1 MSPRVGR
8 HFLQLPGPSNVPDR
22 ILQALARSTIDHRG
36 PEFAAMTK
44 RILDGLGRVFA
55 TEHEVFLY
63 PSSASGAW
71 EAALVNTLEPGD
83 RVLLL
88 ANGFFAEKWGRVA
101 GEMGFEVETLE
112 GDWRRPPD
120 PGAVEERLR
129 GDAQETIRAV
139 LLVHSET
146 STGIRAD
153 VAAVGE
159 AIRGAGHPALFMV
172 DAVSSLASIEF
183 RHDAWGVDVTVA
195 GSQKGL
201 MLPPGLAFTAAS
213 PRAAEAAA
221 ASSHP
226 RSYWDWEA
234 MRERNRDGFFP
245 YTPATNLLFGLEEA
259 LAMLQEEGLE
269 EVWARHERFARATR
283 RAVRAWGL
291 ETVCIVKG
299 AHSATVTSVPVPEGA
314 DADAFRA
321 HLLERYDV
329 TLGKG
334 LGRLEGRA
342 FRIGHLGELNAPWL
356 LGALAAVE
364 MGLEDVG
371 IAHEPGGLQAAL
383 TSLREAGSGAG
394 VDGSRDEEERSG

>member
-1 MSPRVGR
+1 
-8 HFLQLPGPSNVPDR
+8 
-22 ILQALARSTIDHRG
+22 
-36 PEFAAMTK
+36 
-44 RILDGLGRVFA
+44 
-55 TEHEVFLY
+55 
-63 PSSASGAW
+63 
-71 EAALVNTLEPGD
+71 
-83 RVLLL
+83 
-88 ANGFFAEKWGRVA
+88 
-101 GEMGFEVETLE
+101 
-112 GDWRRPPD
+112 
-120 PGAVEERLR
+120 
-129 GDAQETIRAV
+129 
-139 LLVHSET
+139 
-146 STGIRAD
+146 
-153 VAAVGE
+153 
-159 AIRGAGHPALFMV
+159 
-172 DAVSSLASIEF
+172 
-183 RHDAWGVDVTVA
+183 
-195 GSQKGL
+195 

-299 AHSATVTSVPVPEGA
+299 AHSATVTSVLVPEGA